1 MLVQNKKCQKNET
14 KTNLGLV
21 MKILTFF
28 LSVLTCKEVPEKSSK
43 FTLFWERH
51 VLRLLRTDVLE
62 SHAAHF
68 ISCLSD
74 SVRHPQTIL
83 KNEIYNIY
91 VKIQEKTKHYS
102 SGQQV
107 TEEIAPLL
115 QKKGNG
121 GRGEYGISDTSRVL
135 APTNGEKSCVFRFT
149 SSCVHR
155 SACTPH
161 KCSPPSRPS
170 RPKRP
175 RRPGGTTGYSCRHT
189 GPSPPAGDSTAAS
202 FSSFSSPLCL
212 HRWTWGFF
220 NQP

>member
-1 MLVQNKKCQKNET
+1 MSKKTNKKNP

-83 KNEIYNIY
+83 EKKNEIYNIY
-91 VKIQEKTKHYS
+91 VKIQEKKLN
-102 SGQQV
+102 
-107 TEEIAPLL
+107 I
-115 QKKGNG
+115 
-121 GRGEYGISDTSRVL
+121 IVL
-135 APTNGEKSCVFRFT
+135 DNKSQ
-149 SSCVHR
+149 
-155 SACTPH
+155 
-161 KCSPPSRPS
+161 
-170 RPKRP
+170 
-175 RRPGGTTGYSCRHT
+175 RR
-189 GPSPPAGDSTAAS
+189 
-202 FSSFSSPLCL
+202 
-212 HRWTWGFF
+212 
-220 NQP
+220 